1 MVEMTNKEYQAALKT
16 IGVSYLGN
24 FSQTAKMVLN
34 EKVGGV
40 ITYNIYLAPWK
51 LAGFING
58 HEINVCPR
66 GEHCALYCLNA
77 SGHNKAEILYR
88 GIENS
93 RINNARIKKT
103 RLFYTDRELFMRI
116 MIFEMKSAMRYAA
129 KRDME
134 FSVRLNCTSDISPLA
149 FKIEGK
155 NVLELFPNVQFYDY
169 TKVENRF
176 NLVREYPNYNLTF
189 SYDGFNWDNCAL
201 FLENGINVAVVF
213 ESDVV
218 PVAYKGYPV
227 IDMTKTDLRYKDPQ
241 GGFVGYLHYHR
252 SANDYKSG
260 KYIRPNTPFVVME
273 DDPYITYAFKAP
285 TSRDME

>member
-66 GEHCALYCLNA
+66 GEHCAPYCLNA

-134 FSVRLNCTSDISPLA
+134 FSVRLNRLMTFGKKADLA
-149 FKIEGK
+149 NYREVFSFPGDMIKSSECRPKTILIAGK
-155 NVLELFPNVQFYDY
+155 LHRWEC
-169 TKVENRF
+169 
-176 NLVREYPNYNLTF
+176 VR
-189 SYDGFNWDNCAL
+189 
-201 FLENGINVAVVF
+201 VA
-213 ESDVV
+213 
-218 PVAYKGYPV
+218 
-227 IDMTKTDLRYKDPQ
+227 
-241 GGFVGYLHYHR
+241 
-252 SANDYKSG
+252 
-260 KYIRPNTPFVVME
+260 
-273 DDPYITYAFKAP
+273 
-285 TSRDME
+285 